1 MLSQIQ
7 MLKTLD
13 PLQRAIPK
21 PQDTGLYVFPN
32 CTTGALMCVEYSLEV
47 GPEVELLL
55 MCAHAHRK
63 HSCLPADVIPTFIAA
78 RIIGIS
84 QSTLRRWV
92 TKGWIRAWSKQAPFH
107 FDYEGPW
114 NEGGNNDL
122 VHPVTSGYYFSEQEA
137 EAYRLAKPRDL

>member
-1 MLSQIQ
+1 MLSHIQ
-7 MLKTLD
+7 MLPTLGK
-13 PLQRAIPK
+13 PERAIPK

-32 CTTGALMCVEYSLEV
+32 CTTGALMCAEYPLEA

-55 MCAHAHRK
+55 MCAHVHRK
-63 HSCLPADVIPTFIAA
+63 HSCLPVDVVPTFIAA

-92 TKGWIRAWSKQAPFH
+92 IKGWIRAWSQQAPFC
-107 FDYEGPW
+107 FEDEGPL
-114 NEGGNNDL
+114 NEGGNNNL
-122 VHPVTSGYYFSEQEA
+122 VHPVTSGYFFSVEEA